1 MKKTLSLITAIVAV
15 MLWSAP
21 ATAQSKNIFTAT
33 YTTGFIDLDPSTAA
47 SSEIAVLANVY
58 EPLVW
63 WQPGEDGADGTLVPG
78 LATSWEPSEDGLTW
92 TFQLRDG
99 VTFSDGTPF
108 NSEAVKFSIERA
120 QRLEGASAWIW
131 WAVESVTTPDPLT
144 AVFTLTDASPIPLI
158 ASSAY
163 SAWMVSPAVG
173 DKTGEWFNA
182 GNAAGTGPFLVRSY
196 KPGVQTILERN
207 TNYWGEAPEGAIDIA
222 VIDNVEDPVLR
233 EQRLLGGKSDWSEG
247 LETDNL
253 EQIDANENVSVERFN
268 AFQNF
273 FGMYNTA
280 KPPLDNLQVRQALSY
295 AFPYDQLVNNIMSGQ
310 VSQARGVVPAGMPG
324 HADDA
329 QQFTQDLAKA
339 KALLA
344 EAGVAENSLSLTV
357 TYTAGSPEPQ
367 KAAEIYKAA
376 LASIGV
382 ELTLQPMSWE
392 AQYELATSNPE
403 MAQDIFMMFWW
414 PTYVTSLDFLASLF
428 RSEDSINYNLSYY
441 KNPAFD
447 ALVDAGAATMATDA
461 ASSAASFE
469 EASRLL
475 AADAPAVFLYDQKS
489 TYGVSNDIKNFVSN
503 PAYSHVVFLNQIS
516 R

>member
-1 MKKTLSLITAIVAV
+1 MKTTVRLIAAIVAV
-15 MLWSAP
+15 MLWSSP

-63 WQPGEDGADGTLVPG
+63 WQPGENGEDGSLTPG
-78 LATSWEPSEDGLTW
+78 LATSWESSEDGLSW
-92 TFQLRDG
+92 TFKLREG

-108 NSEAVKFSIERA
+108 TSEAVKYSIERT
-120 QRLEGASAWIW
+120 QRLDGASAWIW
-131 WAVESVTTPDPLT
+131 WAVESIETPDPLT
-144 AVFTLTDASPIPLI
+144 AIFKLTDPSPIPLI

-163 SAWMVSPAVG
+163 CAWMISPAVG
-173 DKTGEWFNA
+173 DNTGEWFNA
-182 GNAAGTGPFLVRSY
+182 GNAAGTGPFTIRSY
-196 KPGVQTILERN
+196 KPGVQTILQRN
-207 TNYWGEAPEGAIDIA
+207 VDYWGDAPDGAIDIA

-253 EQIDANENVSVERFN
+253 EQIDASEDVRVARFN

-280 KPPLDNLQVRQALSY
+280 KPPLDNLKVRQALSY

-310 VSQARGVVPAGMPG
+310 VSQARGIVPAGMPG

-329 QQFTQDLAKA
+329 VQYSQDLNQA

-344 EAGVAENSLSLTV
+344 EAGIAENSLNLTV

-376 LASIGV
+376 LAEIGV

-392 AQYELATSNPE
+392 AQYELATSDAE
-403 MAQDIFMMFWW
+403 SAQDIFMMFWW

-428 RSEDSINYNLSYY
+428 RSEDDINYNLSYY
-441 KNPAFD
+441 KNPEFD
-447 ALVDAGAATMATDA
+447 ALVDAGAETMATDA
-461 ASSAASFE
+461 ASSTKAFE

-475 AADAPAVFLYDQKS
+475 AADAPAVFMYDQKN
-489 TYGVSNDIKNFVSN
+489 TYGVNEAIKGYVSN
-503 PAYSHVVFLNQIS
+503 PGYSHVVFLNQIS